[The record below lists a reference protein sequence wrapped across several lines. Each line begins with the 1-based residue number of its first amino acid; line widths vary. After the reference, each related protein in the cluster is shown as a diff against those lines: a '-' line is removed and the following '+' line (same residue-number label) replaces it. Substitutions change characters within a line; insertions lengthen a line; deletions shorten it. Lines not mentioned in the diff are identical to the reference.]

1 MENTLK
7 QSPSVIESGQ
17 QSPTYV
23 SETRAGFAP
32 FMEDKV
38 LADQDTKIGDS
49 TWIRY
54 GSELRNAVVS
64 RHVFIGFRTKIIHA
78 IIQEFAM
85 LASGAIL
92 SGTKEH
98 PITLGR
104 GSWIGARAV
113 IRAGVHVGDRAIVAA
128 GAVVSQDVAPDTIT
142 AGRPARPIRERL
154 PAKDGWPSPDT
165 TVKYI
170 RQRTPHH
177 PPFSATASDV
187 WMSALKNNF
196 PDTAKWEISED
207 AILDAQFEGGPGVHI
222 GSGVIAMGRNR
233 KHGGITD
240 DGGIHI
246 GADSVI
252 GANCILEG
260 SGGIHIGNSV
270 RMGSAVYVLSSRH
283 DTEKT
288 SLPWRATPIMIG
300 DRASIGAGATLVG
313 PLKIGADTQIAPGA
327 LVVNDVNENA
337 YTGGIFE
344 TLKGQ

>member
-1 MENTLK
+1 MEDVLK
-7 QSPSVIESGQ
+7 QPSSVIEGGQ
-17 QSPTYV
+17 HSPTCV
-23 SETRAGFAP
+23 NETSTSLAP

-38 LADQDTKIGDS
+38 LTDQDTQIGDS

-64 RHVFIGFRTKIIHA
+64 RHVFIGFRARIVHA
-78 IIQEFAM
+78 IVQEFAM
-85 LASGAIL
+85 LASGATL

-142 AGRPARPIRERL
+142 AGRPARPIRQRL
-154 PAKDGWPSPDT
+154 SAKDGWPSPDST
-165 TVKYI
+165 LKYI
-170 RQRTPHH
+170 QQRAPHH
-177 PPFSATASDV
+177 PPFSATASEV
-187 WMSALKNNF
+187 WMSALKTNF
-196 PDTAKWEISED
+196 PDTAKWEISAD
-207 AILDAQFEGGPGVHI
+207 AVLDAQFEGGPEVRI
-222 GSGVIAMGRNR
+222 GSGVIAMGRDR
-233 KHGGITD
+233 EHGGITN
-240 DGGIHI
+240 DGGLHI
-246 GADSVI
+246 GTDSVI
-252 GANCILEG
+252 GAECILEG

-270 RMGSAVYVLSSRH
+270 QMEAAVYVLSSGH
-283 DTEKT
+283 DTRKT

-313 PLKIGADTQIAPGA
+313 PLKIGADTQVAPGA
-327 LVVNDVNENA
+327 LVVKNINDNA

-344 TLKGQ
+344 TSKGQ

>member
-1 MENTLK
+1 MGDALK
-7 QSPSVIESGQ
+7 QPSSVIEGGQ
-17 QSPTYV
+17 QSPTCV
-23 SETRAGFAP
+23 SEIRTGFAP

-38 LADQDTKIGDS
+38 LTDHDTQIGDS

-54 GSELRNAVVS
+54 GSKLRNAVVS
-64 RHVFIGFRTKIIHA
+64 RHVFIGFRAKIVHA
-78 IIQEFAM
+78 IVQEFAM
-85 LASGAIL
+85 VASGAIL
-92 SGTKEH
+92 NGTKQH

-128 GAVVSQDVAPDTIT
+128 GAVVNQDVAPDTIT

-154 PAKDGWPSPDT
+154 SAKDGWPSPDS

-170 RQRTPHH
+170 RQRAPHH
-177 PPFSATASDV
+177 PPFSATASEV
-187 WMSALKNNF
+187 WMSALKTNF
-196 PDTAKWEISED
+196 PDTAKWEIAAD
-207 AILDAQFEGGPGVHI
+207 AVLDAQFEGGPEVRI
-222 GSGVIAMGRNR
+222 GSGVIAMGRDR
-233 KHGGITD
+233 AHGGITD

-246 GADSVI
+246 GTDSVI
-252 GANCILEG
+252 GAECILEG

-270 RMGSAVYVLSSRH
+270 QMGAAVYVLSSGH
-283 DTEKT
+283 DTGRT

-313 PLKIGADTQIAPGA
+313 PLKIGADTQVAPGA
-327 LVVNDVNENA
+327 LVIKNVNDNA

-344 TLKGQ
+344 TPKGQ

>member
-233 KHGGITD
+233 KHGG
-240 DGGIHI
+240 H
-246 GADSVI
+246 
-252 GANCILEG
+252 
-260 SGGIHIGNSV
+260 H
-270 RMGSAVYVLSSRH
+270 
-283 DTEKT
+283 
-288 SLPWRATPIMIG
+288 
-300 DRASIGAGATLVG
+300 
-313 PLKIGADTQIAPGA
+313 
-327 LVVNDVNENA
+327 
-337 YTGGIFE
+337 
-344 TLKGQ
+344 